1 MRAAGEDS
9 SPYLVIKSTR
19 IKTTYHIAFQ
29 DFVHRQ
35 GVVKLVAKRIGTVSG
50 RLFVGTTEKIPP
62 SEIGDTT
69 GAGDAFIGA
78 VLYDIC
84 ADMPPEAMFPFA
96 VQVVSKL
103 ICWK

>member
-1 MRAAGEDS
+1 MD
-9 SPYLVIKSTR
+9 YLASFIFLL
-19 IKTTYHIAFQ
+19 YF
-29 DFVHRQ
+29 Q

-78 VLYDIC
+78 VLYGKKC
-84 ADMPPEAMFPFA
+84 
-96 VQVVSKL
+96 QVLVLFISSIPKPVDL
-103 ICWK
+103 SPLL